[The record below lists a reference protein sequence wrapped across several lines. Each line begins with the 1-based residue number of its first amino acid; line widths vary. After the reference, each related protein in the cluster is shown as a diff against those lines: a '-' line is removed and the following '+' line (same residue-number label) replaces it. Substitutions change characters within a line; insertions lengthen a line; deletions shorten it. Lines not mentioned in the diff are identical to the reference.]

1 MTNRQTILHSALS
14 SGLLKSLSAQP
25 LYNLCREQVADAC
38 HLIDQCWLRIHREDI
53 NKDLADMKDLG
64 SMCIQTMIHE
74 ESIFQYAS
82 TDTRARLAHWVR
94 MYSGYYSVS
103 ERDAHAGYIMACAVK
118 ALEALVNWMQ
128 TADQDAWSH
137 VPEPPTDLPR
147 DLYCELVEMQV
158 DPDERIQTLDDYAFY
173 LKPITSLPCLVDDE
187 LRPIAERAIKNAIRK
202 KGGLISGMERNE
214 EISVRDAA
222 IVKNGLHYRAAGMSK
237 RNIATKVHAWLQG
250 EVAKPPKQ
258 RPEWIALET
267 EKALTRKRV
276 EAILKRYFVL

>member
-1 MTNRQTILHSALS
+1 MTDCQTILHSALS
-14 SGLLKSLSAQP
+14 SGLLKSLSAKP
-25 LYNLCREQVADAC
+25 LYDLCREQVADAC
-38 HLIDQCWLRIHREDI
+38 HLIDLCWLRIHREDI

-118 ALEALVNWMQ
+118 ALETLVNWMQ

-137 VPEPPTDLPR
+137 VPEPPTDLAR

-158 DPDERIQTLDDYAFY
+158 DPEERIQTLDDYALY

-187 LRPIAERAIKNAIRK
+187 IRPIAERAIKNAIRK

-222 IVKNGLHYRAAGMSK
+222 IVKKGLHYRAAGMSK

-276 EAILKRYFVL
+276 EAILKRYLVL

>member
-1 MTNRQTILHSALS
+1 MTDHKVILHSALG

-25 LYNLCREQVADAC
+25 LYDLCRGQVADAC
-38 HLIDQCWLRIHREDI
+38 HLIDQCWLRIHSDDI
-53 NKDLADMKDLG
+53 NKNLADMKDLG

-82 TDTRARLAHWVR
+82 TDTKARLTHWVR

-118 ALEALVNWMQ
+118 ALEKLVNWMQ
-128 TADQDAWSH
+128 TADQEAWSY
-137 VPEPPTDLPR
+137 VSEPLTDWPR
-147 DLYCELVEMQV
+147 DLYCQLVEMLV
-158 DPDERIQTLDDYAFY
+158 DPDERIQSLDDYALY
-173 LKPITSLPCLVDDE
+173 LKPITSLPCLADDE

-214 EISVRDAA
+214 EITVRDAA
-222 IVKNGLHYRAAGMSK
+222 IVKKGLHYRAAGMSK
-237 RNIATKVHAWLQG
+237 RNVATKVHAWLQG
-250 EVAKPPKQ
+250 EIAKPPKQ

-267 EKALTRKRV
+267 EKALSRKRID
-276 EAILKRYFVL
+276 AILKRYFVL

>member
-1 MTNRQTILHSALS
+1 MTDRQTILHSALS

-25 LYNLCREQVADAC
+25 LYDLCREQVADAC

-64 SMCIQTMIHE
+64 SMCIQTMINE

-118 ALEALVNWMQ
+118 ALETLVNWMQ

-147 DLYCELVEMQV
+147 GLYCELVEMQV
-158 DPDERIQTLDDYAFY
+158 DPDEHIQTLDDYALY

-187 LRPIAERAIKNAIRK
+187 LRPIAERAIKNATRK

-222 IVKNGLHYRAAGMSK
+222 IVKKGLHYRAAGMSK

-267 EKALTRKRV
+267 EKALTRKSV

>member
-1 MTNRQTILHSALS
+1 MTDRQIILHSALS

-25 LYNLCREQVADAC
+25 LYDLCRGQVADAC
-38 HLIDQCWLRIHREDI
+38 HLIDQCWLRIHRDDI
-53 NKDLADMKDLG
+53 NKDLADIKDLG

-82 TDTRARLAHWVR
+82 TNTKARLAHWVR

-118 ALEALVNWMQ
+118 ALETLANWMQ
-128 TADQDAWSH
+128 TADQEAWSH
-137 VPEPPTDLPR
+137 VSEPPTDWPM
-147 DLYCELVEMQV
+147 DLYYQFVERQV
-158 DPDERIQTLDDYAFY
+158 DPDERIQTLDDYALY
-173 LKPITSLPCLVDDE
+173 LKPITSLPCLADDE

-222 IVKNGLHYRAAGMSK
+222 IVKQGLHYRAAGMSK
-237 RNIATKVHAWLQG
+237 RNVSTKVHAWLQG
-250 EVAKPPKQ
+250 EIAKPPKL

>member
-1 MTNRQTILHSALS
+1 MTDCQTILHSALS
-14 SGLLKSLSAQP
+14 SGLLKSLSAKP
-25 LYNLCREQVADAC
+25 LYDLCREQVADAC
-38 HLIDQCWLRIHREDI
+38 HLIDLCWLRIHREDI

-118 ALEALVNWMQ
+118 ALETLVNWMQ

-137 VPEPPTDLPR
+137 VPEPPTDLAR

-158 DPDERIQTLDDYAFY
+158 DPEERIQTLDDYALY

-187 LRPIAERAIKNAIRK
+187 IRPIAERAIKNAIRK

-222 IVKNGLHYRAAGMSK
+222 IVKKGLHYRAAGMSK

-250 EVAKPPKQ
+250 EVAKPSKQ

-276 EAILKRYFVL
+276 EAILKRYLVL